1 METFVYI
8 FLVVM
13 ALGLI
18 KVVFDYLK
26 SILVWL
32 SNLLGVERDA
42 EKEKTNWGRSPIA
55 PPLPNSSYKF
65 NIWTTIRGWVRVI
78 INLCFDRYYIFVPYF
93 VTVLNG
99 MGKDFSRA

>member
-42 EKEKTNWGRSPIA
+42 EKEKTNKGIFIGLNKEGYA
-55 PPLPNSSYKF
+55 KIKIDEKIQTYSS
-65 NIWTTIRGWVRVI
+65 IHLI
-78 INLCFDRYYIFVPYF
+78 
-93 VTVLNG
+93 
-99 MGKDFSRA
+99 